1 MACVVPDR
9 GVGNIAPGARV
20 QLFLACAVPGRG
32 ICDRDPDARFWIW
45 VACAVHA
52 RGVGNIGPRE
62 SERSRAGRKPVR
74 SATFLAG
81 PPRAS
86 LVRAFTRFI
95 NSSP

>member
-20 QLFLACAVPGRG
+20 QLVLACAVPGRG
-32 ICDRDPDARFWIW
+32 ICDRDPDAIFWIW

-52 RGVGNIGPRE
+52 RGLATSAPGKV
-62 SERSRAGRKPVR
+62 SGRKPVG

-81 PPRAS
+81 PP
-86 LVRAFTRFI
+86 
-95 NSSP
+95 